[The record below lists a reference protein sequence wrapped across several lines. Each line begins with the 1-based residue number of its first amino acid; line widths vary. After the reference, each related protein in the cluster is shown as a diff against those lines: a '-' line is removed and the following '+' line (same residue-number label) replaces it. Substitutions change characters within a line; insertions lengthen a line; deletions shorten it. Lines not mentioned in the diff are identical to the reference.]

1 MSNMRKKQN
10 VRNRKSEEAPVVQE
24 FVVEKIIERRVVEG
38 KVEFYLKWK
47 GFTDADNTWE
57 PEENLDCPEL
67 IEEFLKTLNISPE
80 IDETSNQL
88 MVEQNEVEESSKEC
102 QEFVSVWVRDPRIQ
116 KEDSWQSY
124 VDYEICVHT
133 NSMCFRKKTSCV
145 RRRYREFVWL
155 RQALQDNALLIDV
168 PVLPSKNPFFSM
180 NNTHH
185 VEQRMKGLQEFL
197 ENVRIIAHIV
207 KQEID
212 EVQHALDKLRA
223 LSQDDQTENT
233 LLRSR
238 IDEQSQLIC
247 ILKQRADEMVL
258 RCQALDRINA
268 ELENMR
274 EDVLCELK
282 IERDRSTQLE
292 DRFMDLAANHQQ
304 IIKFK
309 DEYKTQNAELKEE
322 NERLRNENESL
333 FCEVLQQKEQRI
345 VELTGEVKRMTEQYK
360 DLELEYKQKSNE
372 FKAKVEEVNENH
384 QIKESAFLSKLEI
397 LQKKLKDSTEKC
409 TELDLMLK
417 QATEK
422 DTLEE
427 SQLQLKLQALIREK
441 DELLELSMQRGKL
454 IQDKQKEIQQ
464 LEEKSK
470 IAEKARTAA
479 EKRFEQEESAVNLNV
494 RVKELQHCLDESKQ
508 MYNELKKEF
517 EVYKKHSCD
526 LLAKE
531 KELNAKLRH
540 VIG

>member
-1 MSNMRKKQN
+1 MSEYEKENSANM
-10 VRNRKSEEAPVVQE
+10 APSQRSP
-24 FVVEKIIERRVVEG
+24 KDLKMMII
-38 KVEFYLKWK
+38 
-47 GFTDADNTWE
+47 
-57 PEENLDCPEL
+57 
-67 IEEFLKTLNISPE
+67 
-80 IDETSNQL
+80 
-88 MVEQNEVEESSKEC
+88 
-102 QEFVSVWVRDPRIQ
+102 
-116 KEDSWQSY
+116 DS
-124 VDYEICVHT
+124 
-133 NSMCFRKKTSCV
+133 
-145 RRRYREFVWL
+145 
-155 RQALQDNALLIDV
+155 
-168 PVLPSKNPFFSM
+168 
-180 NNTHH
+180 
-185 VEQRMKGLQEFL
+185 
-197 ENVRIIAHIV
+197 

-274 EDVLCELK
+274 DDVLCELK
-282 IERDRSTQLE
+282 IERHRSTQLE

-397 LQKKLKDSTEKC
+397 LQQKLKDSTEKC

-464 LEEKSK
+464 LEEKSE

-479 EKRFEQEESAVNLNV
+479 EKRFEQEESAVNLNL